1 MIKEYTNE
9 ILGEETSSGN
19 NAELFA
25 YMRQLQLYEEQE
37 AKKRKKKKKK
47 KKLKKKW
54 EKEWKK
60 KEKKKRKST
69 RTAGATKG
77 LPETSRNCKFARAHC
92 IWQGNYKKY

>member
-47 KKLKKKW
+47 KK
-54 EKEWKK
+54 
-60 KEKKKRKST
+60 
-69 RTAGATKG
+69 
-77 LPETSRNCKFARAHC
+77 
-92 IWQGNYKKY
+92 